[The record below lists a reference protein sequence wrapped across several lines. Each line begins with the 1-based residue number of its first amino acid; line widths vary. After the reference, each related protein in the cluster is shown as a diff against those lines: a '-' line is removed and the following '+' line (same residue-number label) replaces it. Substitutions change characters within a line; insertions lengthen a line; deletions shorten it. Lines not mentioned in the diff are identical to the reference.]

1 MQVSVHIPTALR
13 AFTGRQARVEVEG
26 ETVEAALTALTTTH
40 SGLHKNLRDSEGRLR
55 SFVNVYLGDEDIRFL
70 PEGAQTPLAAGAEL
84 TIVPSIAGG
93 RS

>member
-1 MQVSVHIPTALR
+1 MAVTIRIPTPLRAYTDRQAAVSVAGATVADAL
-13 AFTGRQARVEVEG
+13 AE
-26 ETVEAALTALTTTH
+26 LTTRYPDLAQH
-40 SGLHKNLRDSEGRLR
+40 LRGPGGKLR

-70 PEGAQTPLAAGAEL
+70 EGEATPVADGAEL